1 MSFFLQDIIKTI
13 AYLQATL
20 IMFNNNT
27 SSSEEDTV
35 TDALITKLLRTII
48 GNMNLTSS
56 SLQKLMYIKS
66 ILTKHYV
73 TWIWAVSKPFLF
85 FLDTVFLLKVV
96 INNFYFSLTINR
108 SRMHFVVFV
117 FKWFKRIW
125 QFNST

>member
-27 SSSEEDTV
+27 SSSEEDTI

-73 TWIWAVSKPFLF
+73 T
-85 FLDTVFLLKVV
+85 
-96 INNFYFSLTINR
+96 
-108 SRMHFVVFV
+108 
-117 FKWFKRIW
+117 
-125 QFNST
+125 